1 MWTLQNKTYSNL
13 VDHVLIKGSFMGKTL
28 SFCIQRKKKNLITDE
43 FFFASNLNMSANAK
57 AVSNAYTSLILHNNQ
72 VRRDG
77 A

>member
-1 MWTLQNKTYSNL
+1 ML
-13 VDHVLIKGSFMGKTL
+13 V
-28 SFCIQRKKKNLITDE
+28 CRKKKNLITDD